1 MLNSKKIRITFLGQA
16 GFLFELDDVRVMVD
30 PYLSN
35 SVQKVQPKNCR
46 RQPIDESYF
55 DIKPDILIL
64 THNHLDHTDPETL
77 EKLFS
82 RHSDI
87 CVLASYNAWQTA
99 RKFGGDNN
107 YIMFNRGTVWTEK
120 GIKFEA
126 VYAEHSD
133 DKAIGV
139 IISYGGKNYYITGDT
154 LYNKKVIKD
163 INMPIDTVFLPIN
176 GVGNNMNMT
185 DAAHF
190 AEEIKA
196 KTAVPIHFRMFD
208 SLKAEKFDFK
218 NKVIPEIYKEI
229 KI

>member
-1 MLNSKKIRITFLGQA
+1 MTVFWLGQA
-16 GFLFELDDVRVMVD
+16 GLLFEFNGVRVMVD

-35 SVQKVQPKNCR
+35 SVEKVEPKNYR
-46 RQPIDESYF
+46 RLPIDESYF

-77 EKLFS
+77 ERMFS
-82 RHSDI
+82 KHSDI
-87 CVLASYNAWQTA
+87 CILASYNAWQTA

-133 DKAIGV
+133 DKAVGV
-139 IISYGGKNYYITGDT
+139 IISYGGRNYYITGDT

-163 INMPIDTVFLPIN
+163 INIPVDVVFLPIN

-196 KTAVPIHFRMFD
+196 KTAVPIHFGMFD
-208 SLKAEKFDFK
+208 SLNADDFNLK
-218 NKVIPEIYKEI
+218 NRVIPEIYKEI
-229 KI
+229 KL

>member
-1 MLNSKKIRITFLGQA
+1 MTVFWLGQA
-16 GFLFELDDVRVMVD
+16 GLLFEFNGVRVMVD

-35 SVQKVQPKNCR
+35 SVEKVEPKNYR
-46 RQPIDESYF
+46 RLPIDESYF

-77 EKLFS
+77 ERMFS
-82 RHSDI
+82 KHSDI
-87 CVLASYNAWQTA
+87 CILASYNAWQTA

-133 DKAIGV
+133 DKAVGV
-139 IISYGGKNYYITGDT
+139 IISYGGRNYYITGDT

-163 INMPIDTVFLPIN
+163 INIPVDVVFLPIN
-176 GVGNNMNMT
+176 GVGSNMNMT
-185 DAAHF
+185 DASHF

-196 KTAVPIHFRMFD
+196 KTAVPIHFGMFD
-208 SLKAEKFDFK
+208 SLNADDFNLK
-218 NKVIPEIYKEI
+218 NRVIPEIYKEI
-229 KI
+229 KL

>member
-1 MLNSKKIRITFLGQA
+1 MTVFWLGQA
-16 GFLFELDDVRVMVD
+16 GLLFEFNGVRVMVD

-35 SVQKVQPKNCR
+35 SVEKVEPKNYR
-46 RQPIDESYF
+46 RLPIDESYF

-77 EKLFS
+77 ERLFS
-82 RHSDI
+82 KHGGI
-87 CVLASYNAWQTA
+87 CILASYNAWQTA

-133 DKAIGV
+133 DKAVGV
-139 IISYGGKNYYITGDT
+139 IISYGGRNYYITGDT
-154 LYNKKVIKD
+154 LYNKRVIND
-163 INMPIDTVFLPIN
+163 INIPIDVVFLPIN

-196 KTAVPIHFRMFD
+196 KTAVPIHFGMFD
-208 SLKAEKFDFK
+208 SLNADDFNLK
-218 NKVIPEIYKEI
+218 NRVIPEIYKEI
-229 KI
+229 KL

>member
-1 MLNSKKIRITFLGQA
+1 MTVFWLGQA
-16 GFLFELDDVRVMVD
+16 GLLFDFDGVKVTVD

-35 SVQKVQPKNCR
+35 SVEKVEPKNYR
-46 RQPIDESYF
+46 RQPIDESFF

-77 EKLFS
+77 ERLFS
-82 RHSDI
+82 KHGGI
-87 CVLASYNAWQTA
+87 CVLASGNAWQTA

-107 YIMFNRGTVWTEK
+107 YVMFNRGTVWTEK

-139 IISYGGKNYYITGDT
+139 IISYGCRNYYITGDT
-154 LYNKKVIKD
+154 LYNKKVVKD
-163 INMPIDTVFLPIN
+163 INKPVDVVFLPIN

-185 DAAHF
+185 DAARF
-190 AEEIKA
+190 AEVIKA
-196 KTAVPIHFRMFD
+196 KTAVPIHFGMFD
-208 SLKAEKFDFK
+208 SLNAENFNFK

-229 KI
+229 KL

>member
-1 MLNSKKIRITFLGQA
+1 MKITFLGQA
-16 GFLFELDDVRVMVD
+16 GLLFELDGVRVMVD

-35 SVQKVQPKNCR
+35 SVQKVEPKNYR
-46 RQPIDESYF
+46 RLPIDESYF

-77 EKLFS
+77 ERMFS
-82 RHSDI
+82 KHSDI
-87 CVLASYNAWQTA
+87 CILASYNAWQTA

-133 DKAIGV
+133 DKAVGV
-139 IISYGGKNYYITGDT
+139 IISYGGRNYYITGDT
-154 LYNKKVIKD
+154 LYNKRVIND
-163 INMPIDTVFLPIN
+163 INIPVDVVFLPIN

-196 KTAVPIHFRMFD
+196 KTAVPIHFGMFD
-208 SLKAEKFDFK
+208 SLNADDFNLK

-229 KI
+229 KL

>member
-1 MLNSKKIRITFLGQA
+1 M
-16 GFLFELDDVRVMVD
+16 FEFDGVRVMVD

-35 SVQKVQPKNCR
+35 SVEKVEPKNYR
-46 RQPIDESYF
+46 RLPIDESYF

-64 THNHLDHTDPETL
+64 THNHLDHSDPETL
-77 EKLFS
+77 EKMFL
-82 RHSDI
+82 RHSGI

-99 RKFGGDNN
+99 RKFGGNNN

-126 VYAEHSD
+126 AYAEHSD
-133 DKAIGV
+133 DKAVGV
-139 IISYGGKNYYITGDT
+139 IISYGGRNYYITGDT
-154 LYNKKVIKD
+154 LYNKRVIND
-163 INMPIDTVFLPIN
+163 INIPVDVVFLPIN

-196 KTAVPIHFRMFD
+196 KTAVPIHFGMFD
-208 SLKAEKFDFK
+208 SLNADDFNLK

-229 KI
+229 KL

>member
-1 MLNSKKIRITFLGQA
+1 MTAFWLGQA
-16 GFLFELDDVRVMVD
+16 GLLFEFDGVKVTVD

-46 RQPIDESYF
+46 RQPIDESFF
-55 DIKPDILIL
+55 DIKPNILIL

-77 EKLFS
+77 ERLFS
-82 RHSDI
+82 KHGGI
-87 CVLASYNAWQTA
+87 CVLASGNAWQTA

-107 YIMFNRGTVWTEK
+107 YVMFNRGTVWTEK

-139 IISYGGKNYYITGDT
+139 IISYGCRNYYITGDT
-154 LYNKKVIKD
+154 LYNKRVIKD
-163 INMPIDTVFLPIN
+163 INIPVDVVFLPIN

-185 DAAHF
+185 DATRF

-196 KTAVPIHFRMFD
+196 KTAVPIHFGMFD
-208 SLKAEKFDFK
+208 SLNAENFKLK

-229 KI
+229 KL

>member
-1 MLNSKKIRITFLGQA
+1 MKITFLGQA
-16 GFLFELDDVRVMVD
+16 GLLFEFNGVRVMVD

-35 SVQKVQPKNCR
+35 SVEKVEPKNYR
-46 RQPIDESYF
+46 RLPIDESYF

-77 EKLFS
+77 KKLFS
-82 RHSDI
+82 RHNGI
-87 CVLASYNAWQTA
+87 CVLASGNAWQTA

-133 DKAIGV
+133 DKAVGV
-139 IISYGGKNYYITGDT
+139 IISYGGRKYYITGDT

-163 INMPIDTVFLPIN
+163 INIPIDVVFLPIN

-196 KTAVPIHFRMFD
+196 KTAVPIHFGMFD
-208 SLKAEKFDFK
+208 SLNAGNFGFK
-218 NKVIPEIYKEI
+218 NRVIPEIYKEI
-229 KI
+229 KL

>member
-1 MLNSKKIRITFLGQA
+1 MTVFWLGQA
-16 GFLFELDDVRVMVD
+16 GLLFEFNGVRVMVD

-35 SVQKVQPKNCR
+35 SVEKVEPKNYR
-46 RQPIDESYF
+46 RQSIDEGFF

-77 EKLFS
+77 ERMFS
-82 RHSDI
+82 KHGGI

-107 YIMFNRGTVWTEK
+107 YVMFNRGTVWTEK

-133 DKAIGV
+133 DKAVGV
-139 IISYGGKNYYITGDT
+139 IISYGGRNYYIMGDT

-163 INMPIDTVFLPIN
+163 INIPIDVVFLPIN

-196 KTAVPIHFRMFD
+196 KTAVPIHFGMFD
-208 SLKAEKFDFK
+208 SLNADDFNLK
-218 NKVIPEIYKEI
+218 NRVIPEIYKEI
-229 KI
+229 KL

>member
-1 MLNSKKIRITFLGQA
+1 MKITFLGQA
-16 GFLFELDDVRVMVD
+16 GLLFELDGVRVMID

-35 SVQKVQPKNCR
+35 SVEKVEPKNYR
-46 RQPIDESYF
+46 RLPIDESYF

-77 EKLFS
+77 EKLFL
-82 RHSDI
+82 RHGGI

-99 RKFGGDNN
+99 RKFDGDNN
-107 YIMFNRGTVWTEK
+107 YVMFNRGTVWTEK

-139 IISYGGKNYYITGDT
+139 IISYGGRNYYITGDT

-163 INMPIDTVFLPIN
+163 INIPVDVVFLPIN

-196 KTAVPIHFRMFD
+196 KTAVPIHFGMFD
-208 SLKAEKFDFK
+208 SLNADDFNFK
-218 NKVIPEIYKEI
+218 NWVIPEIYKEI
-229 KI
+229 KL

>member
-1 MLNSKKIRITFLGQA
+1 MKITFLGQA
-16 GFLFELDDVRVMVD
+16 GLLFELDGVRVMVD

-35 SVQKVQPKNCR
+35 SVEKVEPKNYR
-46 RQPIDESYF
+46 RQSIDEGFF

-77 EKLFS
+77 EKMFL
-82 RHSDI
+82 RHGGI

-133 DKAIGV
+133 DKAVGV
-139 IISYGGKNYYITGDT
+139 IISYGGRNYYITGDT
-154 LYNKKVIKD
+154 LYNKRVIND
-163 INMPIDTVFLPIN
+163 INIPVDVVFLPIN

-196 KTAVPIHFRMFD
+196 KTAVPIHFGMFD
-208 SLKAEKFDFK
+208 SLNADDFNLK

-229 KI
+229 KL

>member
-1 MLNSKKIRITFLGQA
+1 MTAFWLGQA
-16 GFLFELDDVRVMVD
+16 GLLFDFDGVKVTVD

-35 SVQKVQPKNCR
+35 SVEKVEPKNYR
-46 RQPIDESYF
+46 RQPIDESFF

-77 EKLFS
+77 ERLFS
-82 RHSDI
+82 KHSNI

-107 YIMFNRGTVWTEK
+107 YVMFNRGTVWTEK

-126 VYAEHSD
+126 VYAKHSD

-139 IISYGGKNYYITGDT
+139 IISYGCRNYYITGDT
-154 LYNKKVIKD
+154 LYNKRVIKD
-163 INMPIDTVFLPIN
+163 INIPVDVVFLPIN

-185 DAAHF
+185 DAARF
-190 AEEIKA
+190 AEVIKA
-196 KTAVPIHFRMFD
+196 KTAVPIHFGMFD
-208 SLKAEKFDFK
+208 SLNAENFNFK

-229 KI
+229 EL